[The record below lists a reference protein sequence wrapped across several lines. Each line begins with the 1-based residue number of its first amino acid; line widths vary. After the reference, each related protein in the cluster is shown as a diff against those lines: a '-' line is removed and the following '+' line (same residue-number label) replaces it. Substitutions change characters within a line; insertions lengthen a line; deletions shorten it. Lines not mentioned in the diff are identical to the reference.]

1 MATSEMQIAASD
13 GSISYPTVST
23 RGAGLALKPRVSQSA
38 RDPSEYA
45 IAHPLLSDRKQTH
58 AARVGAKKTAEINGI
73 PTGGTLAQVQS
84 GIE

>member
-45 IAHPLLSDRKQTH
+45 IAHPSDRKQTH
-58 AARVGAKKTAEINGI
+58 AARVGAKKTAELNGI